1 MITRESLMDD
11 LHRIGVSKGDVLCV
25 SADLSRIFFDE
36 RSSTIF
42 PQLSA
47 REIVDLLLFVVGDK
61 GTLVAPHSHRVILV
75 YLETPIFFLMV
86 RLCLPRVC
94 YQMKC

>member
-11 LHRIGVSKGDVLCV
+11 LHRIGVSKGDVLYV

-47 REIVDLLLFVVGDK
+47 REIVDLL
-61 GTLVAPHSHRVILV
+61 
-75 YLETPIFFLMV
+75 
-86 RLCLPRVC
+86 
-94 YQMKC
+94 